1 MSSVSEDRE
10 TDRKFPNRYI
20 RLPRPFLEIVVSKT
34 EKTDRDYIN
43 QTCKIFTCYA
53 CHSTHQMKRD
63 KSKKW
68 GLRIYQTR
76 DLMNQ
81 SGKEEF
87 QDNNF
92 TFQKRS
98 QSRWNQERSLCQGV
112 HLQREKWLQ

>member
-68 GLRIYQTR
+68 GTENLSNEGFNEPKWQRR
-76 DLMNQ
+76 V
-81 SGKEEF
+81 SG
-87 QDNNF
+87 
-92 TFQKRS
+92 
-98 QSRWNQERSLCQGV
+98 
-112 HLQREKWLQ
+112 